1 MEFSKVLQD
10 RRSIRK
16 YRSDAVPEEKLT
28 RILDAARMAPTAAN
42 RQPFH
47 LIVVKNPRKYLSD
60 RVRQTW
66 VLDAPVVVI
75 AFCDREKAWV
85 RQWDSQDFSLVD
97 TAIAMDHLILAA
109 TAEGLGT
116 CWVAASDPA
125 KLEEL
130 LSTEFQMKF
139 VALTPIGYPDAE
151 PAEKSRKNLSELIS
165 ILA

>member
-1 MEFSKVLQD
+1 MEFSKVIQD

-16 YRSDAVPEEKLT
+16 YRPDAVSEEKLT
-28 RILDAARMAPTAAN
+28 RILDAARIAPTAAN

-47 LIVVKNPRKYLSD
+47 LIVVKNPRRYLSD

-66 VLDAPVVVI
+66 VLDAPIVVI
-75 AFCDREKAWV
+75 AFCDSEKAWV
-85 RQWDSQDFSLVD
+85 RQWDSQDFSFVD

-116 CWVAASDPA
+116 CWVAANDPA

-130 LSTEFQMKF
+130 LPTELQMKF
-139 VALTPIGYPDAE
+139 VALTPIGYPVAE
-151 PAEKSRKNLSELIS
+151 PAEKSRKDLSELIS
-165 ILA
+165 TLT